1 MKKLIIIITSVLFL
15 SGCITKKQFHNTY
28 GFADENK
35 PIYNQDMINCKQY
48 SYDTYP
54 PKTFSMPTYY
64 NPNAYANVGGIGGAM
79 AQGRAMYAAEQAER
93 QTKEMMKQ
101 YNKAREDSYNYCMQ
115 QKGWYEI
122 EVEE

>member
-1 MKKLIIIITSVLFL
+1 MFRIALFFIFMCFI
-15 SGCITKKQFHNTY
+15 SGCVTKKQFHNTY

-35 PIYNQDMINCKQY
+35 QIYNQDMINCKQY

-79 AQGRAMYAAEQAER
+79 ARGRAMYAAEQAER
-93 QTKEMMKQ
+93 QTIEMMKE
-101 YNKAREDSYNYCMQ
+101 YNKAREDSFNYCMQ

>member
-35 PIYNQDMINCKQY
+35 QIYNQDMINCKQY

-64 NPNAYANVGGIGGAM
+64 NPNTYANVGGIGGAM
-79 AQGRAMYAAEQAER
+79 EHHKDLLIHLRSMLQVRLPALWRLPM
-93 QTKEMMKQ
+93 Q
-101 YNKAREDSYNYCMQ
+101 YSH
-115 QKGWYEI
+115 
-122 EVEE
+122 

>member
-35 PIYNQDMINCKQY
+35 QIYNQDMINCKQY

-64 NPNAYANVGGIGGAM
+64 NPNAYANVGGIG
-79 AQGRAMYAAEQAER
+79 
-93 QTKEMMKQ
+93 
-101 YNKAREDSYNYCMQ
+101 
-115 QKGWYEI
+115 
-122 EVEE
+122 

>member
-1 MKKLIIIITSVLFL
+1 MFRIVFIIIFISFL
-15 SGCITKKQFHNTY
+15 SGCITKKQFHESY
-28 GFADENK
+28 GFAEENK
-35 PIYNQDMINCKQY
+35 QIYDRDVINCKQY
-48 SYDTYP
+48 SYNEYP

-79 AQGRAMYAAEQAER
+79 ARGRAMYAAEQAER
-93 QTKEMMKQ
+93 QTIEMMKE
-101 YNKAREDSYNYCMQ
+101 YNKAREDSFNYCMQ